1 MNSINKMFLLNPDGS
16 RGELIEVA
24 PVNNVKYETVRVE
37 IHQAQG
43 NSNVETETHSIIKF
57 SSDGASH
64 QPENYQITRLAF
76 LSRFTTEEL
85 VSIDL
90 AGVGETVISASVR
103 TFMLKVNSASYIDLS
118 REDTKEGVLNLV
130 GLSLLTDVRA
140 GDILNTPIEEVER
153 PQ

>member
-37 IHQAQG
+37 NHQAQG
-43 NSNVETETHSIIKF
+43 NNIEIETHSIIKF

-85 VSIDL
+85 VNIDL
-90 AGVGETVISASVR
+90 AGVGDTVISASVR

-118 REDTKEGVLNLV
+118 RADTKEGVLNLV

-140 GDILNTPIEEVER
+140 GDILNTHIEEVER